1 MTLTVPFHVKAVR
14 IGNSIRATIP
24 KEIADYLKIK
34 EGDTLEIIVVE
45 KTMILKKENKSNE
58 LVKELEGEK

>member
-1 MTLTVPFHVKAVR
+1 MTLTVPFHVKAVK

-34 EGDTLEIIVVE
+34 NGDVLEMTVTDHTITIR
-45 KTMILKKENKSNE
+45 KKEP
-58 LVKELEGEK
+58 